1 MNDPALPLWRTVLN
15 WGSVI
20 YFLGLPA
27 LAIFLGFTHIP
38 FAEGT
43 GSEVAKFLGNFH
55 FTVSAIVGALAG
67 LNSFDRY
74 KTNGHGQDRQQ
85 EGQSGKH

>member
-1 MNDPALPLWRTVLN
+1 MWRQILN
-15 WGSVI
+15 YGAVI

-27 LAIFLGFTHIP
+27 LAIFLGFSHIP

-43 GSEVAKFLGNFH
+43 EVAKFLGNFH
-55 FTVSAIVGALAG
+55 FTVSAIVAAIAG

-74 KTNGHGQDRQQ
+74 KANGGKD
-85 EGQSGKH
+85 GKPPAAPAQSK

>member
-1 MNDPALPLWRTVLN
+1 MKSEAPMWREILN
-15 WGSVI
+15 WGAVI

-27 LAIFLGFTHIP
+27 LAVFLGFTHLP

-43 GSEVAKFLGNFH
+43 EVAKFLGNFH
-55 FTVSAIVGALAG
+55 LSVSALVAAMAG

-74 KTNGHGQDRQQ
+74 KSNGTKSEEHA
-85 EGQSGKH
+85 KK

>member
-1 MNDPALPLWRTVLN
+1 MNEPSPAWREILN
-15 WGSVI
+15 WGSVV

-27 LAIFLGFTHIP
+27 LAIFLGFTHIS

-43 GSEVAKFLGNFH
+43 EVAKFLGNFH

-74 KTNGHGQDRQQ
+74 KANG
-85 EGQSGKH
+85 EKKA

>member
-1 MNDPALPLWRTVLN
+1 MNEPAPAWREILN
-15 WGSVI
+15 WGSVV

-27 LAIFLGFTHIP
+27 LAIFLGFTHIQ

-43 GSEVAKFLGNFH
+43 EVAKFLGNFH
-55 FTVSAIVGALAG
+55 LTISALVAAMAG

-74 KTNGHGQDRQQ
+74 KANG
-85 EGQSGKH
+85 GKKE